1 MNIDDVFNQLTG
13 KPNDAKQSAKGKS
26 HEDKPMDKPM
36 DKIGEFLSSGKGNTD
51 TLPIGF
57 VRVKSDRGYPAT
69 CGSQAIWPRPKGV
82 AQREIV
88 EMFEAAYNAGRF
100 LAERSVEA
108 MDESLPLLQAFARAK
123 SSPRNTAKDKL
134 LPNFMYVTTNS
145 QTLVTMPIPDVYHQA
160 DARQVLRNQMPRV
173 LEGNPQLG
181 DPMCVGFAV
190 VPEFDASGEF
200 MGYREVE
207 VFSIAKWHDDPNT
220 DIDWVIWSPV
230 TRERNAARNIK
241 RSAIENGTT
250 EEQESKR
257 HYDDI
262 RKNSDE
268 QKEKDRLE
276 TERLIAATLRAEE
289 LAEVRTSSGG
299 EWDIG

>member
-26 HEDKPMDKPM
+26 REGKPMDKPM

-100 LAERSVEA
+100 LAEHSVEA

-134 LPNFMYVTTNS
+134 LPDFMYVTTNS

-181 DPMCVGFAV
+181 DPMCVGLAV

-200 MGYREVE
+200 MGYREVK
-207 VFSIAKWHDDPNT
+207 VFSIAKWHYDMTENIP
-220 DIDWVIWSPV
+220 WVNQSDAVINRTV
-230 TRERNAARNIK
+230 GRFIK
-241 RSAIENGTT
+241 RFSKINGTT
-250 EEQESKR
+250 EEQEWKR
-257 HYDDI
+257 HYDNL

-268 QKEKDRLE
+268 QKEADRLE

-289 LAEVRTSSGG
+289 LAEVRTRSGG